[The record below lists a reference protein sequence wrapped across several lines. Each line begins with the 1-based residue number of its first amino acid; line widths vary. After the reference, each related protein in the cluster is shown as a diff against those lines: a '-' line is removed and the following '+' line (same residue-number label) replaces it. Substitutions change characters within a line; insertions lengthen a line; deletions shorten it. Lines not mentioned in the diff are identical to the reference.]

1 MTVQLTGGEA
11 VVAALIAQGVDLVYG
26 LPGIQNDWL
35 YNAFFDARDRIR
47 VLHTRHEQ
55 GAAYMALG
63 HAMATG
69 KPAVYNVVPGPGLLN
84 STAALATAYG
94 LNAPVLCLTGQ
105 IPSKSIG
112 RAQGILHEIPDQL
125 GILQSLTKW
134 AARIEAPGDAASLVA
149 EAFRQ
154 LRSGR
159 PRPVGLEIPMDIL
172 EMRAAAG
179 APGYALPPEYPEPDL
194 DLIGKAARKLGAAKR
209 PMIFVGGG
217 AMNASAEIREL
228 AEMLQA
234 PVVAYRTGRGVL
246 DSRHYLSLVAPEAHP
261 LWKDADVVLAVGTNL
276 RMPLQQWGVDDDLTV
291 IRIEVDPTAHDR
303 IRAPDIA
310 VTARA
315 EDALR
320 PLIDGVAR
328 SNLARPSRQD
338 EMRTRKAAWNA
349 ECAFL
354 APQRA
359 FLEVIREEL
368 GEDGIFVEE
377 LTQVG
382 FSARAIYP
390 VYHPRTYIG
399 TGYQGT
405 LGFGFPTA
413 LGVKVARPDVPVV
426 SVSGD
431 GGFMFCVQELATAV
445 QHRIPLVSIIFN
457 NSQYG
462 NVQQMQRQLY
472 GNRVIATDLVNP
484 DFVRMAESFGAAAWR
499 ARDAAELRSAIRAG
513 LAADVPVV
521 IDVPVGDLPDVD
533 RFRKQPR
540 LRGRADR

>member
-1 MTVQLTGGEA
+1 MTAQLTGGEA

-63 HAMATG
+63 HALATG
-69 KPAVYNVVPGPGLLN
+69 QPAVYNVVPGPGFLN

-94 LNAPVLCLTGQ
+94 LNAPVLCLSGQ
-105 IPSKSIG
+105 IPSKTIG
-112 RAQGILHEIPDQL
+112 KAQGILHEIPDQF
-125 GILQSLTKW
+125 GILRSLTKW
-134 AARIEAPGDAASLVA
+134 AARIEAPGDASSLVA

-159 PRPVGLEIPMDIL
+159 QRPVGLEVPMDIL
-172 EMRAAAG
+172 EMRAAVG
-179 APGYALPPEYPEPDL
+179 APGFPREPEYPEPDL
-194 DLIGKAARKLGAAKR
+194 DLIAQAARKLGAAKH

-228 AEMLQA
+228 AELLQA

-246 DSRHYLSLVAPEAHP
+246 DSRHHLSLVAPEAHP
-261 LWKDADVVLAVGTNL
+261 LWQDADVVLAVGTNL

-310 VTARA
+310 ITARA

-320 PLIDGVAR
+320 PLIDRVNRASVAR
-328 SNLARPSRQD
+328 PPRHD
-338 EMRTRKAAWNA
+338 EMQTRKAAWNA

-359 FLEVIREEL
+359 FLDVIREEL
-368 GEDGIFVEE
+368 GENGIFVEE

-413 LGVKVARPDVPVV
+413 LGVKVARPDVPVI

-445 QHRIPLVSIIFN
+445 QHKIPLVSVIFN

-540 LRGRADR
+540 LRGRSDR

>member
-194 DLIGKAARKLGAAKR
+194 DLIGQAARKLGAAKR

>member
-35 YNAFFDARDRIR
+35 YNALFDARDRIR

-55 GAAYMALG
+55 GAGYMALG

-69 KPAVYNVVPGPGLLN
+69 KPTVYNVVPGPGLLN

-105 IPSKSIG
+105 IPSKAIG

-172 EMRAAAG
+172 EMKAAVG
-179 APGYALPPEYPEPDL
+179 APGFPLPPEYPEPDL
-194 DLIGKAARKLGAAKR
+194 DLIGQAARKLGAAKR

-217 AMNASAEIREL
+217 AMNAPAEIREL

-310 VTARA
+310 ITARA

-320 PLIDGVAR
+320 PLIDAVAR
-328 SNLARPSRQD
+328 TNATRASRTD

-445 QHRIPLVSIIFN
+445 QHKIPLVSIIFN

-513 LAADVPVV
+513 LAADMPVV

>member
-69 KPAVYNVVPGPGLLN
+69 KPTVYNVVPGPGLLN

-105 IPSKSIG
+105 IPSKAIG

-172 EMRAAAG
+172 EMRTAVG
-179 APGYALPPEYPEPDL
+179 APGYPLPPEYPEPDL
-194 DLIGKAARKLGAAKR
+194 DLIGQAARKLGAAKR

-217 AMNASAEIREL
+217 AMNGSSEIREL

-310 VTARA
+310 ITARA

-320 PLIDGVAR
+320 PLIDAVAR
-328 SNLARPSRQD
+328 INVARASRAD
-338 EMRTRKAAWNA
+338 EMRTRKTGWNA

-540 LRGRADR
+540 LRGRSDR

>member
-1 MTVQLTGGEA
+1 MTTQLTGGEA
-11 VVAALIAQGVDLVYG
+11 VVAGLIAQGVDLIYG

-35 YNAFFDARDRIR
+35 YNALFDARDRIR
-47 VLHTRHEQ
+47 VIHTRHEQ
-55 GAAYMALG
+55 GAGYMALG
-63 HAMATG
+63 HSLATG
-69 KPAVYNVVPGPGLLN
+69 RPTVYNVVPGPGLLN

-105 IPSKSIG
+105 IPSKAIG
-112 RAQGILHEIPDQL
+112 RHQGILHEIPDQL
-125 GILQSLTKW
+125 GILRSLTKW
-134 AARIEAPGDAASLVA
+134 AARIDAPGDAAGLVS
-149 EAFRQ
+149 EAFHQ

-172 EMRAAAG
+172 ESKG
-179 APGYALPPEYPEPDL
+179 PVGDPGFPLAPEYPAVDL
-194 DLIGKAARKLGAAKR
+194 DLIAAAARMLGAAKH

-217 AMNASAEIREL
+217 AMGASAEVREL

-246 DSRHYLSLVAPEAHP
+246 DSRHHLSLVAPEAYP
-261 LWKDADVVLAVGTNL
+261 LWKDADVVLAIGTNL
-276 RMPLQQWGVDDDLTV
+276 RMPLQQWGVDDALTV

-310 VTARA
+310 ITARA

-320 PLIDGVAR
+320 PLIDRVAR
-328 SNLARPSRQD
+328 ANLARAPRLD
-338 EMRTRKAAWNA
+338 EMRSRKAGWHA
-349 ECAFL
+349 ECTFL

-359 FLEVIREEL
+359 FLDVIRQEL

-413 LGVKVARPDVPVV
+413 LGVKVARPDVPVI

-445 QHRIPLVSIIFN
+445 QHRIPLVSIVFN

-484 DFVRMAESFGAAAWR
+484 DFVRLAESFGAAAWR

-513 LAADVPVV
+513 LAADLPVL
-521 IDVPVGDLPDVD
+521 IEVPVGDLPDVD

-540 LRGRADR
+540 LRGRP